1 MKIALITDT
10 HFGARNDS
18 QVFAAYF
25 KKFYDN
31 VFFPYLEENNIDT
44 IIHLG
49 DIVDR
54 RKFINYLSIRNFRDS
69 FLFPALKKNVHLIIG
84 NHDTYFKNTNDVN
97 SMRELLPFPQDNI
110 NYYSSAAEID
120 FDGCKIL
127 LMPWINSGN
136 YAESMAAMQTTKA
149 DIMFGHFEI
158 QGFEMYKNSFNDHGF
173 ETSIFSKFDMVC
185 SGHFHHKSSRENIH
199 YLGAPYQMT
208 WSDFGDFRG
217 FHIFDTSDRSLEY
230 ILNPY
235 TIFNKVFYDDSEKSL
250 DDMLE
255 DLSVSAHNLHNSYV
269 KVIIKQKTNPYN
281 FDLYIDNLEKIGIEN
296 IQIVDDHLNLD
307 LEDDSDIGGDVEDT
321 VSFLKHYVD
330 QLDFKVAK
338 PKITNLLTNLYNE
351 ALAKE

>member
-18 QVFAAYF
+18 QVFATYF
-25 KKFYDN
+25 KKFYHN
-31 VFFPYLEENNIDT
+31 VFFPYLRENSIDT

-54 RKFINYLSIRNFRDS
+54 RKFINYLSVRNFRES
-69 FLFPALKKNVHLIIG
+69 FIEPSMDMNVHCIIG
-84 NHDTYFKNTNDVN
+84 NHDTYFKNTNEVN
-97 SMRELLPFPQDNI
+97 SMRELFPTPRDNL
-110 NYYSSAAEID
+110 NYYSTPKELE

-136 YAESMAAMQTTKA
+136 YTECMNVMNTASAE
-149 DIMFGHFEI
+149 IMFGHLEI

-208 WSDFGDFRG
+208 WSDFGDYRG

-230 ILNPY
+230 IQNPY
-235 TIFNKVFYDDSEKSL
+235 TIFNKLFYDDSNKSL
-250 DDMLE
+250 EDMIEELNE
-255 DLSVSAHNLHNSYV
+255 KKEILHNSYV
-269 KVIIKQKTNPYN
+269 KVVIKQKNNPYN

-296 IQIVDDHLNLD
+296 VQIVDDHLNLD
-307 LEDDSDIGGDVEDT
+307 LEDDSDIGSNVEDT
-321 VSFLKHYVD
+321 VSFLTHYVD
-330 QLDFKVAK
+330 QLELKIAK
-338 PKITNLLTNLYNE
+338 PKVTNLLTTLYNE
-351 ALAKE
+351 AIAKE